1 MLVAGQPGRPGEK
14 GVPGLPGSAGERGAD
29 GRPGKCSQ
37 ENCVNVPYCVRPPL
51 NKTFPSAGA

>member
-14 GVPGLPGSAGERGAD
+14 GVPGLPGSAGERGVD

-37 ENCVNVPYCVRPPL
+37 ENSANVPYGVHPPL
-51 NKTFPSAGA
+51 